1 MKPLGTG
8 ACGRLARAAVCC
20 FVSSK
25 IAAMAARAQVMLL
38 LIRLKR
44 VPKPFYQNRELAN
57 YWYLEERKAAQGAA
71 ALGLPS
77 QVR

>member
-1 MKPLGTG
+1 
-8 ACGRLARAAVCC
+8 
-20 FVSSK
+20 
-25 IAAMAARAQVMLL
+25 MAARAQVMLL

-57 YWYLEERKAAQGAA
+57 YWYLEEQKAAQGAA